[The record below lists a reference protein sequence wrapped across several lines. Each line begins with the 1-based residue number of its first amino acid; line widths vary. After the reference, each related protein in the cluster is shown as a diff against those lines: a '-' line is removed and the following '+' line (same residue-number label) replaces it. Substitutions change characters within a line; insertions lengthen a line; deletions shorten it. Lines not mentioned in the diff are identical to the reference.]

1 MRTTS
6 PAAVAEGPLL
16 LSGIGVLE
24 QLGRALERLGLDKLV
39 VVCRSQDAAG
49 ALGQVTGVLGSRVVA
64 VIDDVEDLPTPLA
77 VFATA
82 DIAITS
88 GADGVLALGHPGPVE
103 LIKALPLLVDMPTA
117 VVSAGRPD
125 TSDDCWALSDR
136 GVLTSGRHERVHLR
150 LACEDP
156 ALRMDP

>member
-1 MRTTS
+1 MRTTG
-6 PAAVAEGPLL
+6 PDAAGERPLL
-16 LSGIGVLE
+16 LSGTGVLE
-24 QLGRALERLGLDKLV
+24 ELGRALGRLGMDEVV

-49 ALGQVTGVLGSRVVA
+49 ALGQVAGVLGSRVVA
-64 VIDDVEDLPTPLA
+64 VVDDADDLPTPQA

-88 GADGVLALGHPGPVE
+88 GADGVLALGHPGPAE
-103 LIKALPLLVDMPTA
+103 LVKALPLIVDLPTA
-117 VVSAGRPD
+117 VVSAVRSETP
-125 TSDDCWALSDR
+125 DDCWALSDR

-156 ALRMDP
+156 ALSMAP